1 MAKKGSTGMTAA
13 ESIITEQTERE
24 RIELWRAQELERAG
38 FPPGD
43 AVELAARF
51 DIDLHAT
58 VELIR
63 AGCPHNVALKI
74 LL

>member
-13 ESIITEQTERE
+13 ETIITEQTERE

-38 FPPGD
+38 FRPGD

-51 DIDLHAT
+51 DIDLHDT

-63 AGCPHNVALKI
+63 AGCPHDVALKI

>member
-1 MAKKGSTGMTAA
+1 MTAA
-13 ESIITEQTERE
+13 ETIITEQSERE

-38 FPPGD
+38 FRPGD

-51 DIDLHAT
+51 DIDLHET
-58 VELIR
+58 VGLIR
-63 AGCPHNVALKI
+63 SGCPHDVALQI